1 MSPRYYVLNVRIQSK
16 HGFYCRVDF
25 NKWLW
30 YFGNIYLSWSFLRH
44 SLALLLLHRPT
55 FSYRD
60 LLRNLFFNNIAF
72 GDIYFLANIFGNW
85 FCNRWTL
92 LSGDLFANIPVHID
106 GYFLFNLNAFLTWN
120 YDAFWNL
127 FAFLSFLAIRRIL
140 NNWRIRIIRITCVMI
155 KAIPCVYRTI
165 STIIHSDNCFG

>member
-60 LLRNLFFNNIAF
+60 LLRNLFFNNVAF
-72 GDIYFLANIFGNW
+72 GNIYFLTNIFGNW
-85 FCNRWTL
+85 LCDRWTL
-92 LSGDLFANIPVHID
+92 LFGDLSANIPVHIY

-120 YDAFWNL
+120 YDTFWNL
-127 FAFLSFLAIRRIL
+127 LADLFFLAIRRIL
-140 NNWRIRIIRITCVMI
+140 NNWRVRIIRITCAII
-155 KAIPCVYRTI
+155 KAFPCVYRTI
-165 STIIHSDNCFG
+165 STIIYSDNCFG

>member
-1 MSPRYYVLNVRIQSK
+1 M
-16 HGFYCRVDF
+16 
-25 NKWLW
+25 
-30 YFGNIYLSWSFLRH
+30 YLSWSCLRH

-55 FSYRD
+55 LSYRD

-85 FCNRWTL
+85 LCNRWTCL
-92 LSGDLFANIPVHID
+92 FGNLSANIPVHID

-140 NNWRIRIIRITCVMI
+140 NNWRVRIIRITCAII
-155 KAIPCVYRTI
+155 KAFPCVYRTI
-165 STIIHSDNCFG
+165 STIIHSGNCFG

>member
-1 MSPRYYVLNVRIQSK
+1 M
-16 HGFYCRVDF
+16 
-25 NKWLW
+25 
-30 YFGNIYLSWSFLRH
+30 YLSWSCLKH

-72 GDIYFLANIFGNW
+72 GNIYFLARIFGNW

-92 LSGDLFANIPVHID
+92 LFGDLFADIPVHIY
-106 GYFLFNLNAFLTWN
+106 GYFLFNLSAFLTWN

-127 FAFLSFLAIRRIL
+127 LANLSFLAVRRIL
-140 NNWRIRIIRITCVMI
+140 NENWRIRIIRITFVMI

-165 STIIHSDNCFG
+165 STIM